1 MKMKKTRNR
10 SPLGLLTKIL
20 VVITVI
26 AILTAVFRI
35 RDYTRDYSYTY
46 SESNYVWDLQGD
58 RFGDIYSTA
67 VRDMSKGKSYSKDV
81 EECRALAFYYEQAV
95 LEKAYRDNGFEEK
108 ADAFAEKK
116 AEYADQLGSLASKAK
131 SVEAQ
136 LEN

>member
-1 MKMKKTRNR
+1 MKMKKSKNR

-20 VVITVI
+20 VIITII
-26 AILTAVFRI
+26 AAIMAAFRI
-35 RDYTRDYSYTY
+35 RENSRSYTYTY
-46 SESNYVWDLQGD
+46 SESDYVWDLQNN
-58 RFGDIYSTA
+58 RFGDMYDTA
-67 VRDMSKGKSYSKDV
+67 VRDMHREKNYSKDV
-81 EECRALAFYYEQAV
+81 EECRALAFYFEQAL

-131 SVEAQ
+131 DVDAQ